1 MDGTRLD
8 GIAKALAALA
18 AAGGDRAPESLTPG
32 DLVAVGQAFGAL
44 IRQVDAAFAPFAA
57 EIARQSRVELGKDS
71 LAKKQGFRTPV
82 ALIQATTGSSVGEAI
97 KIVQVGEAT
106 ASRTSLVGEALPS
119 RHPHVAAALAS
130 GALGMTAASA
140 IIGLIDRLALR
151 VDATRLDAAER
162 ELSERAPGLRA
173 DEFARLL
180 TRAEALLDPDGVE
193 PRHEECRAKRSLT
206 IHERDGMLHLT
217 GVFDVETGAPIK
229 NTLEAMVTRTLQRN
243 EHADDATRDDRSVAQ
258 MRADALADLCT
269 HGAACDQLP
278 TGVGATVIVRMTLE
292 ELETGI
298 GTATIDG
305 CDTPLPAGAVRRLA
319 ADLSVIPCVLGG
331 GSEILD
337 WGREKRRFT
346 RAQKLALVERD
357 GGCVMCGAPPPWTHV
372 HHTKWWARDGGT
384 TDLEDGL
391 LVCTG
396 CHHRIHDDGWD
407 IEIDGAGMDATIW
420 FLPPPWLDP
429 QRTPRL
435 GGAARYRLVGVGG

>member
-1 MDGTRLD
+1 MFQPWGTDGNRLD
-8 GIAKALAALA
+8 GITKALAALA
-18 AAGGDRAPESLTPG
+18 AAGGDGAPEALTPG
-32 DLVAVGQAFGAL
+32 ELVAVGQAFGAL
-44 IRQVDAAFAPFAA
+44 IRHVDAAFAPVAA

-82 ALIQATTGSSVGEAI
+82 ALIQATTGSSAGEAI

-106 ASRTSLVGEALPS
+106 APRTSLIGEELPAP
-119 RHPHVAAALAS
+119 HPHVAAALAI
-130 GALGMTAASA
+130 GTLGMSAASA

-151 VDATRLDAAER
+151 VDAARLDAAER
-162 ELSERAPGLRA
+162 GLSQRAPGLRS
-173 DEFARLL
+173 DELARLL

-258 MRADALADLCT
+258 MRADALSDLCT

-278 TGVGATVIVRMTLE
+278 TGVGATVIVRMTLD

-305 CDTPLPAGAVRRLA
+305 IDAPLPAGAVRRIA
-319 ADLSVIPCVLGG
+319 ADLSIIPCVVGG

-337 WGREKRRFT
+337 WGREMPARPTSKTDCSSAPAATIASTTTGGTSRSTAPAWTRRSGSSRRPGSAPTHSTPRRRRAIPAGGGRRMTARRAAVAITSASTRHRPET
-346 RAQKLALVERD
+346 RAVAD
-357 GGCVMCGAPPPWTHV
+357 
-372 HHTKWWARDGGT
+372 
-384 TDLEDGL
+384 
-391 LVCTG
+391 
-396 CHHRIHDDGWD
+396 
-407 IEIDGAGMDATIW
+407 
-420 FLPPPWLDP
+420 
-429 QRTPRL
+429 
-435 GGAARYRLVGVGG
+435 